1 MVWYEDQ
8 FITVSGSDLL
18 WKSQLK
24 LSGVSYFLVI
34 ETLSLQ
40 VRTSFGPRKS
50 FGPDTKAGFIHLQAP
65 LRVFW
70 LSPES

>member
-18 WKSQLK
+18 WKSQPK
-24 LSGVSYFLVI
+24 LSGISFFMVI
-34 ETLSLQ
+34 ETLPLQ
-40 VRTSFGPRKS
+40 VRTSFGPKES

-65 LRVFW
+65 LRVFR